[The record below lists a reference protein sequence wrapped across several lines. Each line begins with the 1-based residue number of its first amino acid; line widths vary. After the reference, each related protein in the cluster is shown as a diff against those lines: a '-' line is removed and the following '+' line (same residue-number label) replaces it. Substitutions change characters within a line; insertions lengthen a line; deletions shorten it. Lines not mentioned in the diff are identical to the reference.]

1 MLVKLDRRCDGR
13 FAGSFVATLPGVYFC
28 RVRAEGYFRSKDPFT
43 REKTLTAAVFNGD
56 RVGNIGDDD
65 PLCRLYHC
73 LTDDKVLSPAF
84 YRRLKE
90 IGFDVEAFL
99 ECLESH
105 CPATAEHIA
114 PETRRRVKRAPA
126 SLAKAVRAEPRTR
139 AAERPVVRPLPE
151 AYPPFQY
158 PRVIRMFS
166 KEDAM
171 SGMGGVPGE
180 SSMSA
185 MPRKA
190 GMSDEA
196 KKPSPKPKPKPAAKA
211 FPRKVRRFSKPEEGG
226 TD

>member
-1 MLVKLDRRCDGR
+1 
-13 FAGSFVATLPGVYFC
+13 
-28 RVRAEGYFRSKDPFT
+28 
-43 REKTLTAAVFNGD
+43 
-56 RVGNIGDDD
+56 
-65 PLCRLYHC
+65 LCRLRHC

-90 IGFDVEAFL
+90 IGVDAEAFL

-105 CPATAEHIA
+105 CPPAAEHVT
-114 PETRRRVKRAPA
+114 PKPRRRARRAPA
-126 SLAKAVRAEPRTR
+126 NLAKAVRAEPQTS
-139 AAERPVVRPLPE
+139 AAERPVVRPMPE
-151 AYPPFQY
+151 NYPVFQY

-171 SGMGGVPGE
+171 SGMGGVAGE
-180 SSMSA
+180 SGKGDMPA
-185 MPRKA
+185 MPRTS

-196 KKPSPKPKPKPAAKA
+196 KSPGAKPKPAAKS